1 MLSKMHNVLLHLALL
16 TVGAHGLVVG
26 TVLFT
31 VPLYVD
37 RSYVDGSS
45 CVVFIIDT
53 TLPFWTVK
61 CSAYVLLALGGIG
74 VVAVAVALSNLALL
88 VVQEEFR
95 LIFPCSLSALL
106 LGFLLSIVQ

>member
-1 MLSKMHNVLLHLALL
+1 MLPEMDNLLLHLALL
-16 TVGAHGLVVG
+16 TVGAHSLVVG
-26 TVLFT
+26 AVLFT

-45 CVVFIIDT
+45 YVVFIIDT

-74 VVAVAVALSNLALL
+74 VRAVAVALSNLALL
-88 VVQEEFR
+88 VVQ
-95 LIFPCSLSALL
+95 
-106 LGFLLSIVQ
+106 

>member
-1 MLSKMHNVLLHLALL
+1 MHNVLLDLALL

-37 RSYVDGSS
+37 RSYVDSNS

-53 TLPFWTVK
+53 THSSTITD
-61 CSAYVLLALGGIG
+61 SAQVVPLAG
-74 VVAVAVALSNLALL
+74 
-88 VVQEEFR
+88 
-95 LIFPCSLSALL
+95 
-106 LGFLLSIVQ
+106 